1 MSLGNRES
9 ENQREIWLETDR
21 LATGPGHVFYDRL
34 NRLLRENGF
43 DLFVEQL
50 CQPHYQKGGR
60 PSIPPGVYF
69 RMLMIGDLEGID
81 SQRGIAWRCEDS
93 LALRRFLGISLS
105 EATPDHSRLTRIRDR
120 LPLSVH
126 EEIFQYILFVIKEQ
140 DLLKAKTVGVDLT
153 FLEANAAMKAII
165 RKETGED
172 WKAYLK
178 RLMKEEGLLQEGSED
193 PTDEERR
200 RFDHQRATQGK
211 KKVSNDEWIS
221 ATDPSSRIIKMKDGR
236 THLGYQAEHVIDLES
251 EVILSATVYSGT
263 DGDSQTL
270 LASVL
275 AAQTHLEQSGSSA
288 EIEEVVA
295 DKGYHTNEQLA
306 GAEAMDQRTYI
317 PEPQSCYLRRWT
329 DKPAEQQRAV
339 ANNRR
344 RMSRAKGTD
353 LQRERSE
360 KVERSFAHVCETGGA
375 RRTWL
380 CGLTKINKRYLM
392 VAAARNL
399 GILMLKLFGMGKPR
413 TLGTVGNG
421 FSFANS
427 GCDAFQRTMWR
438 DQKKYWPLWTTF
450 IVIVN
455 WWKTSFWQRENFV
468 AALNF
473 HGFFNGLLTRELGLS
488 LIQIS

>member
-1 MSLGNRES
+1 MSLGKRES
-9 ENQREIWLETDR
+9 ESQREFWLETDR
-21 LATGPGHVFYDRL
+21 LATGPGHVFYDKL
-34 NRLLRENGF
+34 HRLLSESGF
-43 DLFVEQL
+43 DLFVEEL
-50 CQPHYQKGGR
+50 CHPHYKTGGR

-69 RMLMIGDLEGID
+69 RMLMIGYLEGID

-105 EATPDHSRLTRIRDR
+105 EETPDHSSLTRIRDR

-126 EEIFQYILFVIKEQ
+126 EEVFQYILFVIETHG
-140 DLLKAKTVGVDLT
+140 LLKAQTVGVDST
-153 FLEANAAMKAII
+153 FLEANAAMKNII
-165 RKETGED
+165 RKDTGED

-178 RLMKEEGLLQEGSED
+178 RLMREEGLLQDDDDD
-193 PTDEERR
+193 PTDEELR
-200 RFDHQRATQGK
+200 RFDQQRAKQGK

-221 ATDPSSRIIKMKDGR
+221 ATDPSSRIVKMKDGR
-236 THLGYQAEHVIDLES
+236 THLGYKAEHVIDLES

-263 DGDSQTL
+263 EGDSQTL

-275 AAQTHLEQSGSSA
+275 TAQTHLEQSGSSA

-306 GAEAMDQRTYI
+306 GAEEMDLRTYI
-317 PEPQSCYLRRWT
+317 PEPNARYPRRWT

-344 RMSRAKGTD
+344 RMSRAKGKG

-380 CGLTKINKRYLM
+380 AGLEKINKRYLI

-399 GILMLKLFGMGKPR
+399 GLLMLNLFGIGKPR
-413 TLGTVGNG
+413 TLQAAGDG
-421 FSFANS
+421 FSFANLW
-427 GCDAFQRTMWR
+427 CDEFQRALWR
-438 DQKKYWPLWTTF
+438 DQKRHWPLSNVF
-450 IVIVN
+450 SVIVN
-455 WWKTSFWQRENFV
+455 SCATNFRQREIFI
-468 AALNF
+468 AAQAF
-473 HGFFNGLLTRELGLS
+473 TAFSTGC
-488 LIQIS
+488 

>member
-1 MSLGNRES
+1 MSLGKRES
-9 ENQREIWLETDR
+9 ENQREFWLETDR
-21 LATGPGHVFYDRL
+21 LATGPGHVFYDKL
-34 NRLLRENGF
+34 NRFLTENGF

-50 CQPHYQKGGR
+50 CQPHYKSGGR

-69 RMLMIGDLEGID
+69 RMLMIGYLEGID

-105 EATPDHSRLTRIRDR
+105 EETPDHSSLTRIRDR

-126 EEIFQYILFVIKEQ
+126 EEVFQYILFVIEEQ
-140 DLLKAKTVGVDLT
+140 GLLKAKTVGVDST

-165 RKETGED
+165 RKDTGED

-178 RLMKEEGLLQEGSED
+178 RLMKEEGLLQEGDDD
-193 PTDEERR
+193 PTDEELR
-200 RFDHQRATQGK
+200 RFDQQRAKQGK

-221 ATDPSSRIIKMKDGR
+221 ATDPASRIVKMKDGR
-236 THLGYQAEHVIDLES
+236 THLGYKAEHVIDLES
-251 EVILSATVYSGT
+251 ELILSATVYSGT

-275 AAQTHLEQSGSSA
+275 TAQTHLEQSGSSA

-306 GAEAMDQRTYI
+306 GADEMDLRTYI
-317 PEPQSCYLRRWT
+317 PEPKSRYPRRWT
-329 DKPAEQQRAV
+329 DKPAEQQWAV

-344 RMSRAKGTD
+344 RMSRAKGKG
-353 LQRERSE
+353 LQRKRSE

-413 TLGTVGNG
+413 TLQAAGES

-427 GCDAFQRTMWR
+427 SYDAFQRTLWR
-438 DQKKYWPLWTTF
+438 DQKRHWPSWTFFAT
-450 IVIVN
+450 IVN
-455 WWKTSFWQRENFV
+455 WRATDFPQRKTFV
-468 AALNF
+468 AAPTF
-473 HGFFNGLLTRELGLS
+473 TAFSTGC
-488 LIQIS
+488 

>member
-1 MSLGNRES
+1 MSLGKRES
-9 ENQREIWLETDR
+9 ENQREFWLETDR
-21 LATGPGHVFYDRL
+21 LATGPGHVFYDKL
-34 NRLLRENGF
+34 NRFLTEKGF
-43 DLFVEQL
+43 DLFLEQL
-50 CQPHYQKGGR
+50 CQPYYQSGGR

-69 RMLMIGDLEGID
+69 RMLMIGYLEGID

-105 EATPDHSRLTRIRDR
+105 EETPDHSSLTRIRDR
-120 LPLSVH
+120 LPLCVH
-126 EEIFQYILFVIKEQ
+126 EEVFQYILFVIEQ
-140 DLLKAKTVGVDLT
+140 QGLLKAKTVGVDST
-153 FLEANAAMKAII
+153 YLEANAAMKAII
-165 RKETGED
+165 RKDTGED

-178 RLMKEEGLLQEGSED
+178 RLMKEEGLL
-193 PTDEERR
+193 
-200 RFDHQRATQGK
+200 
-211 KKVSNDEWIS
+211 
-221 ATDPSSRIIKMKDGR
+221 
-236 THLGYQAEHVIDLES
+236 LES

-275 AAQTHLEQSGSSA
+275 TAQTHLEQSGSSA

-306 GAEAMDQRTYI
+306 GAEEMDLRTYI
-317 PEPQSCYLRRWT
+317 PEPKSRYPRRWT
-329 DKPAEQQRAV
+329 DKPAEQQWAV

-344 RMSRAKGTD
+344 RMRRAKGKG

-413 TLGTVGNG
+413 TLQAAGDG
-421 FSFANS
+421 FSSANS
-427 GCDAFQRTMWR
+427 SCDAFQRTLWR
-438 DQKKYWPLWTTF
+438 DQKRYWPLWTVF
-450 IVIVN
+450 SAIVN
-455 WWKTSFWQRENFV
+455 WWATNFRQRETFF
-468 AALNF
+468 AAPTF
-473 HGFFNGLLTRELGLS
+473 RAFSTGC
-488 LIQIS
+488 

>member
-1 MSLGNRES
+1 MSLGKRER
-9 ENQREIWLETDR
+9 ENQREFWLETER
-21 LATGPGHVFYDRL
+21 LASGPGHVFYDKL
-34 NRLLRENGF
+34 NQFLKEKGF

-50 CQPHYQKGGR
+50 CQPHYKNGGR

-69 RMLMIGDLEGID
+69 RMLMIGYLEGID

-105 EATPDHSRLTRIRDR
+105 EETPDHSSLTRIRDR
-120 LPLSVH
+120 LPTWVH
-126 EEIFQYILFVIKEQ
+126 EEVFQFILFVIEEQ
-140 DLLKAKTVGVDLT
+140 GLLKAKTVGVDST
-153 FLEANAAMKAII
+153 YLEANAAMKAII
-165 RKETGED
+165 RKDTGED

-178 RLMKEEGLLQEGSED
+178 RLMKEEGLIQEGDDD
-193 PTDEERR
+193 PTDEELR
-200 RFDHQRATQGK
+200 RFDQQRAKQGK
-211 KKVSNDEWIS
+211 KKVSNDEWVS
-221 ATDPSSRIIKMKDGR
+221 GTDPSSRIVKMKDGR
-236 THLGYQAEHVIDLES
+236 THLGYKAEHVIDLES
-251 EVILSATVYSGT
+251 EVILSATVYTGT

-275 AAQTHLEQSGSSA
+275 TAQTHLEQSGSLR

-306 GAEAMDQRTYI
+306 GAEEMDLRTYI
-317 PEPQSCYLRRWT
+317 PEPKSRYPRRWT
-329 DKPAEQQRAV
+329 DKPAEQQWAV

-344 RMSRAKGTD
+344 RMSRSKGKE

-380 CGLTKINKRYLM
+380 CGLDKINKRYLI
-392 VAAARNL
+392 VAATRNL

-413 TLGTVGNG
+413 TLQAARTR

-427 GCDAFQRTMWR
+427 SYDAFQRTLWH
-438 DQKKYWPLWTTF
+438 DQTRPWPFWT
-450 IVIVN
+450 IISALMN
-455 WWKTSFWQRENFV
+455 WKMAILRQRENSV
-468 AALNF
+468 TE
-473 HGFFNGLLTRELGLS
+473 LTFMAFS
-488 LIQIS
+488 TVC

>member
-1 MSLGNRES
+1 MSLGKRES
-9 ENQREIWLETDR
+9 ENQREFWLETDR
-21 LATGPGHVFYDRL
+21 LATGPGHVFYDKL
-34 NRLLRENGF
+34 NRFLTEKGF
-43 DLFVEQL
+43 DLFLEQL
-50 CQPHYQKGGR
+50 CQPYYQSGGR

-69 RMLMIGDLEGID
+69 RMLMIGYLEGID

-105 EATPDHSRLTRIRDR
+105 EETPDHSSLTRIRDR
-120 LPLSVH
+120 LPLCVH
-126 EEIFQYILFVIKEQ
+126 EEVFQYILFVIEQ
-140 DLLKAKTVGVDLT
+140 QGLLKAKTVGVDST
-153 FLEANAAMKAII
+153 YLEANAAMKAII
-165 RKETGED
+165 RKDTGED

-178 RLMKEEGLLQEGSED
+178 RLMKEEGLLQEGDDD
-193 PTDEERR
+193 PTDEELR
-200 RFDHQRATQGK
+200 RFDQQRAKQGK

-221 ATDPSSRIIKMKDGR
+221 ATDPSSRIVKMKDGR
-236 THLGYQAEHVIDLES
+236 THLGYKAEHVIDLES

-275 AAQTHLEQSGSSA
+275 TAQTHLEQSGSSA

-306 GAEAMDQRTYI
+306 GAEEMDLRTYI
-317 PEPQSCYLRRWT
+317 PEPKSRYPRRWT
-329 DKPAEQQRAV
+329 DKPAEQQWAV

-344 RMSRAKGTD
+344 RMRRAKGKG

-413 TLGTVGNG
+413 TLQAAGDG
-421 FSFANS
+421 FSSANS
-427 GCDAFQRTMWR
+427 SCDAFQRTLWR
-438 DQKKYWPLWTTF
+438 DQKRYWPLWTVF
-450 IVIVN
+450 SAIVN
-455 WWKTSFWQRENFV
+455 WWATNFRQRETFF
-468 AALNF
+468 AAPTF
-473 HGFFNGLLTRELGLS
+473 RAFSTGC
-488 LIQIS
+488 

>member
-1 MSLGNRES
+1 MSLGKRES
-9 ENQREIWLETDR
+9 ENQREFWLETDR
-21 LATGPGHVFYDRL
+21 LATGPGHVFYDKL
-34 NRLLRENGF
+34 NRFLTENGF

-50 CQPHYQKGGR
+50 CHPHYKSGGR

-69 RMLMIGDLEGID
+69 RMLMIGYLEGID

-105 EATPDHSRLTRIRDR
+105 EETPDHSSLTRIRDR

-126 EEIFQYILFVIKEQ
+126 EEVFQYILFVIEEQ
-140 DLLKAKTVGVDLT
+140 GLLKAKTVGVDST
-153 FLEANAAMKAII
+153 YLEANAAMKAII
-165 RKETGED
+165 RKDTGED

-178 RLMKEEGLLQEGSED
+178 RLMKEEGLLQEGDDD
-193 PTDEERR
+193 PTDEELR
-200 RFDHQRATQGK
+200 RFDQQRAKQGK

-221 ATDPSSRIIKMKDGR
+221 ATDPSSRIVKMKDDR
-236 THLGYQAEHVIDLES
+236 THLGYKAEHVIDLES

-275 AAQTHLEQSGSSA
+275 TAQTHLEQSGSSA

-306 GAEAMDQRTYI
+306 GAEEMDLRTYI
-317 PEPQSCYLRRWT
+317 PEPKSRYPRRWT

-339 ANNRR
+339 AYNRR
-344 RMSRAKGTD
+344 RMSRAKGKG

-380 CGLTKINKRYLM
+380 CGLAKINKRYLI

-413 TLGTVGNG
+413 TLQAAGDG
-421 FSFANS
+421 FSFADS
-427 GCDAFQRTMWR
+427 WYDAFKRPLWR
-438 DQKKYWPLWTTF
+438 DQKQHCPLWTVFSVVVSWRTT
-450 IVIVN
+450 N
-455 WWKTSFWQRENFV
+455 FWQREI
-468 AALNF
+468 L
-473 HGFFNGLLTRELGLS
+473 
-488 LIQIS
+488 

>member
-1 MSLGNRES
+1 MSLGKRES
-9 ENQREIWLETDR
+9 ENQREFWLETDR
-21 LATGPGHVFYDRL
+21 LATGPGHVFYDKL
-34 NRLLRENGF
+34 NRLLIDQGF
-43 DLFVEQL
+43 DLFVEEL
-50 CQPHYQKGGR
+50 CQPHYKSGGR

-69 RMLMIGDLEGID
+69 RMLMIGYLEGID

-105 EATPDHSRLTRIRDR
+105 EETPDHSSLTRIRDR

-126 EEIFQYILFVIKEQ
+126 EEVFQYILFVIETHG
-140 DLLKAKTVGVDLT
+140 LLRAQTVGVDST
-153 FLEANAAMKAII
+153 FLEANAAMKNII
-165 RKETGED
+165 RKDTGED

-178 RLMKEEGLLQEGSED
+178 RLMREEGLLQDGDDD
-193 PTDEERR
+193 PTDEELR
-200 RFDHQRATQGK
+200 RFDKQRAKQGK

-221 ATDPSSRIIKMKDGR
+221 ATDPSSRIVKMKDGR
-236 THLGYQAEHVIDLES
+236 THLGYKAEHVIDLES

-263 DGDSQTL
+263 EGDSQTL

-275 AAQTHLEQSGSSA
+275 TAQTHLEQSGSSA

-306 GAEAMDQRTYI
+306 GAQAMDLRTYM
-317 PEPQSCYLRRWT
+317 PEPKSRYARRWT
-329 DKPAEQQRAV
+329 DKPAEQQWAV

-344 RMSRAKGTD
+344 RMSRAKGKG
-353 LQRERSE
+353 LQRKRSE

-380 CGLTKINKRYLM
+380 AGLEKINKRYLI

-399 GILMLKLFGMGKPR
+399 GLLMLNLFGIGKPR
-413 TLGTVGNG
+413 TLQAAGDG

-427 GCDAFQRTMWR
+427 WFDEFQWALRR
-438 DQKKYWPLWTTF
+438 DQKQHWPLSNVFSVLVKSCATNF
-450 IVIVN
+450 R
-455 WWKTSFWQRENFV
+455 QREILV
-468 AALNF
+468 AAQAF
-473 HGFFNGLLTRELGLS
+473 TAFSTGC
-488 LIQIS
+488 